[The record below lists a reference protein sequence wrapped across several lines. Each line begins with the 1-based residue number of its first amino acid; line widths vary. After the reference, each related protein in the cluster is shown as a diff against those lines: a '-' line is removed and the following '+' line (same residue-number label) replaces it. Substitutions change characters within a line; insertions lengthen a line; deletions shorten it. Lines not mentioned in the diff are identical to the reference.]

1 MVRKTAQ
8 VDSDL
13 YDEAA
18 SDPHLQGYAPRAIV
32 AQLMRHA
39 TVEMA
44 FRYTHATEHGKRA
57 AVEAARIARPGVCHN
72 PATNDQRPVLLAA
85 VSG

>member
-1 MVRKTAQ
+1 MGHT
-8 VDSDL
+8 
-13 YDEAA
+13 
-18 SDPHLQGYAPRAIV
+18 
-32 AQLMRHA
+32 

-57 AVEAARIARPGVCHN
+57 AVECARIHRSGLCHN
-72 PATNDQRPVLLAA
+72 PATNDQRPVLRAA